1 MSTPI
6 DAVVILMKLKHV
18 KAFLDAVR
26 FKKYFKMLLVLNYVR
41 TDMWRC
47 LISQRKGMTQHLEL

>member
-26 FKKYFKMLLVLNYVR
+26 FKKYFKMLLVLNYVG
-41 TDMWRC
+41 TDM
-47 LISQRKGMTQHLEL
+47 